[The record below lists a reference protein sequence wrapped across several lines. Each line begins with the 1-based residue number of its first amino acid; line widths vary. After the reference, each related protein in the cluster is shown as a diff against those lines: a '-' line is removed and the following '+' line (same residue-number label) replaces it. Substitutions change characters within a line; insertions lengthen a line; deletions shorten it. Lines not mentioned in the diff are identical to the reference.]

1 MGIKEILINQNIKL
15 AVSIT
20 GGGTSFIPKLL
31 ALGGMS
37 SVLLDAQVPY
47 SQEAVCKYVGEEI
60 KEKFNSF
67 IVAEK
72 MAKAAFVKC
81 KELHGDDPKATSIG
95 MAVTASL
102 SYPGQREGR
111 ENSIYI
117 CLFDGT
123 DTKSTRYELD
133 AIADDRDAQENKS
146 TDIIFDVL
154 TNYVAKYSKSVDE
167 YNKSI
172 GIHDLFS
179 NYKDADPDFFIYCG
193 SFNPPHKGH
202 TEVVNVV
209 NKLIQDTYPGGVL
222 IGEMT
227 TVHHNKPSE
236 KIAAIVDRAQKA
248 AEYLGIPVF
257 VTQQAL
263 LEEKI
268 KNIECFRSG
277 IGYFNFVM
285 GYDVYDKVVNTPS
298 TKEFL
303 TKNYNV
309 VKLIVFPR
317 NELRITEVQVKNQPF
332 LSHLCLSED
341 VQNVKID
348 LSSTQIRNESI

>member
-47 SQEAVCKYVGEEI
+47 SNEAVCKYVGEKI

-67 IVAEK
+67 AVAEK

-81 KELHGDDPKATSIG
+81 KELHGDKPSATLIG
-95 MAVTASL
+95 MGVTASL
-102 SYPGQREGR
+102 GYSGQREGR
-111 ENSIYI
+111 ENSIYV

-133 AIADDRDAQENKS
+133 TVDDRDVQENKS

-172 GIHDLFS
+172 GIYDLFS
-179 NYKDADPDFFIYCG
+179 NYTTTDPDFFIYCG
-193 SFNPPHKGH
+193 SFNPPHRGH
-202 TEVVNVV
+202 TTLVNVV
-209 NKLIQDTYPGGVL
+209 NKLIQDTYPGGML

-227 TVHHNKPSE
+227 TAHHNKPSE
-236 KIAAIVDRAQKA
+236 KPAVIVDRAQKA

-257 VTQQAL
+257 VTQEAL

-268 KNIECFRSG
+268 KNIECFRNG
-277 IGYFNFVM
+277 IGYFHFVM

-303 TKNYNV
+303 MWNYNM

-317 NELRITEVQVKNQPF
+317 NNLSITEAQVKNQPF
-332 LSHLCLSED
+332 LSHLCLSHD

-348 LSSTQIRNESI
+348 LSSTKIRNEST

>member
-15 AVSIT
+15 AVAVT
-20 GGGTSFIPKLL
+20 GGGTSFIPELL

-47 SQEAVCKYVGEEI
+47 SNKAVCKYVGEEI

-72 MAKAAFVKC
+72 MAKAAFMKC
-81 KELHGDDPKATSIG
+81 KELHGDAPSATSIG
-95 MAVTASL
+95 IGVTASL
-102 SYPGQREGR
+102 GYSGQREGR
-111 ENSIYI
+111 ENSIHV

-133 AIADDRDAQENKS
+133 DADDRNVQENKS
-146 TDIIFDVL
+146 TNIIFDAL
-154 TNYVAKYSKSVDE
+154 TSYVAKYSQSIDE

-172 GIHDLFS
+172 GIYDLFS
-179 NYKDADPDFFIYCG
+179 NYTNTDPDFLIYCG
-193 SFNPPHKGH
+193 SFNPPHRGH
-202 TEVVNVV
+202 REVVNAV
-209 NKLIQDTYPGGVL
+209 NKLLQDTYPGGVL

-236 KIAAIVDRAQKA
+236 RSEVIIDRAQKA
-248 AEYLGIPVF
+248 AMYLGIPVF
-257 VTQQAL
+257 VTQQAV

-268 KNIECFRSG
+268 KNIECFRNG
-277 IGYFNFVM
+277 IGYFHFVM

-303 TKNYNV
+303 MRNYNM

-317 NELRITEVQVKNQPF
+317 NNLSITEAQVKNQPF
-332 LSHLCLSED
+332 LSHLCLSPD
-341 VQNVKID
+341 IQNVKID
-348 LSSTQIRNESI
+348 LSSTQIRNEST